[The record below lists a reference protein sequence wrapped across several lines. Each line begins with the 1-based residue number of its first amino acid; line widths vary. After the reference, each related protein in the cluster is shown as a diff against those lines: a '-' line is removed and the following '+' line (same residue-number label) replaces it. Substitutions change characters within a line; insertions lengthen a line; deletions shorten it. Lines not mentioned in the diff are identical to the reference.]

1 MTGASTA
8 RRWALPNLEHIG
20 FMLVFLGVPLAIYVI
35 FVILPFV
42 QAFYYS
48 LTDWSGFSKS
58 MNFVGLANYFA
69 LMQDPVFTKAVLN
82 SIVLVLVLP
91 PLVIVLSLTLATL
104 VTVGGVSRG
113 EIRGLARS
121 GIYRVISFF
130 PYTVPAIVI
139 GILWA
144 QMYDP
149 SSGLLNGI
157 LTALG
162 FDFFKSFAWLGNERT
177 AMGAS
182 IFVITWSMVGFYMVL
197 FIAAIKGI
205 PAEVYE
211 AARVDGAGR
220 FRTAISITV
229 PMIRD
234 TIRTAYIYLG
244 ILALD
249 AFVYMQALNPSGG
262 PANSTVVISQHLL
275 NTAFKKGKFGYAT
288 SMGATLAIITLV
300 FAAIVFLVFY
310 LTGERT
316 PRKAKAVAAPAAAP
330 ASNST
335 NVRAAVEA
343 LRARSISAASPAP
356 KQPSVAP
363 AAATAPTETFSRP
376 PRVPPARSRPSIFTD
391 KVVAGIA
398 HTSLIGWVIII
409 CLPLLWVLMSSF
421 KTTAQIFASPF
432 SLPTSFNFDNYVSAW
447 TTASIGSYFFN
458 TVIVVGAAL
467 VIVMI
472 LGAMCAYVL
481 ARYQFKGS
489 QLIYYLMLAGLTFPI
504 FLAVVPLFMTLRGFG
519 LLNTLPGLILT
530 YVAFALPFTVF
541 FLYAFFKALPQ
552 EVAEAAA
559 LDGCGPWRIFF
570 QIMLPMAKPGMASV
584 AIFNFLGLWNQFL
597 LPIALNTNTSNYVL
611 SQGMASFASQAGYAV
626 NFGALFAA
634 VVITVLPVLVTYIIF
649 QRQLQG
655 SVTAGLLK

>member
-1 MTGASTA
+1 MARAPATTT
-8 RRWALPNLEHIG
+8 RRWKLPSLEG
-20 FMLVFLGVPLAIYVI
+20 SSFALVFLGLPLAIYVI
-35 FVILPFV
+35 FVISPFV

-48 LTDWSGFSKS
+48 MTDWSGFSKK
-58 MNFVGLANYFA
+58 MNFVGLANYFT
-69 LMQDPVFTKAVLN
+69 LWTDPVFTKAVYN
-82 SIVLVLVLP
+82 SIVLVVVLP
-91 PLVIVLSLTLATL
+91 PLVIILSVTLATL
-104 VTVGGVSRG
+104 VTIGGVTRG
-113 EIRGLARS
+113 EIQGLKHS

-162 FDFFKSFAWLGNERT
+162 FDFFKSFAWLGDERT

-182 IFVITWSMVGFYMVL
+182 IFVIAWSMVGFYMVL

-234 TIRTAYIYLG
+234 NIRTAYVYLG

-288 SMGATLAIITLV
+288 SMGATLAVITLI
-300 FAAIVFLVFY
+300 FAALVFFVFWW
-310 LTGERT
+310 TGRPPKSKPVDT
-316 PRKAKAVAAPAAAP
+316 TAAPL
-330 ASNST
+330 
-335 NVRAAVEA
+335 VRAAPV
-343 LRARSISAASPAP
+343 
-356 KQPSVAP
+356 
-363 AAATAPTETFSRP
+363 AAAAKPVAQFEHPHAKKT
-376 PRVPPARSRPSIFTD
+376 IWTD
-391 KVVAGIA
+391 KTVATISHIA
-398 HTSLIGWVIII
+398 LIAWVVII
-409 CLPLLWVLMSSF
+409 CAPLLWVLMSSF
-421 KTTAQIFASPF
+421 KTTQQIFASPF
-432 SLPTSFNFDNYVSAW
+432 TLPTSFNFDNYVSAW
-447 TTASIGSYFFN
+447 TSASIGTYFFN
-458 TVIVVGAAL
+458 TVIVVGFSLA
-467 VIVMI
+467 IVML
-472 LGAMCAYVL
+472 LGSMCAYYL
-481 ARYQFKGS
+481 ARYEFRGS
-489 QLIYYLMLAGLTFPI
+489 KIIYYLMLAGLTFPI
-504 FLAVVPLFMTLRGFG
+504 FLAVVPLFQTLRGFG
-519 LLNTLPGLILT
+519 LLNTFPGLIIT

-541 FLYAFFKALPQ
+541 FLYAFFRTLPQ
-552 EVAEAAA
+552 EIAEAAMI
-559 LDGCGPWRIFF
+559 DGAGPWRIFF
-570 QIMLPMAKPGMASV
+570 TIMLPMAKPGIASV

-597 LPIALNTNTSNYVL
+597 LPIALNTNTANYVL

-655 SVTAGLLK
+655 SVQTGMLK

>member
-1 MTGASTA
+1 MAGTSTTT
-8 RRWALPNLEHIG
+8 RRWTLPKFENISFL
-20 FMLVFLGVPLAIYVI
+20 LVFLGLPLAVYVI

-48 LTDWSGFSKS
+48 LTDWTGFSKS
-58 MNFVGLANYFA
+58 MNFVGLSNYVA
-69 LMQDPVFTKAVLN
+69 LTTDPVFTKAVMN
-82 SIVLVLVLP
+82 SIVLVLILP

-113 EIRGLARS
+113 QVAGLKHS
-121 GIYRVISFF
+121 DIYRVISFF

-162 FDFFKSFAWLGNERT
+162 YDFFKSFAWLGNERT

-182 IFVITWSMVGFYMVL
+182 IFVIAWSLVGFYMVL

-205 PAEVYE
+205 PSEVYE

-234 TIRTAYIYLG
+234 TIRTAYIYIG

-249 AFVYMQALNPSGG
+249 AFVYMQALNPIGG

-288 SMGATLAIITLV
+288 SMGATLAIITLA
-300 FAAIVFLVFY
+300 FAAIVFLVFW
-310 LTGERT
+310 LTGEKKPPRT
-316 PRKAKAVAAPAAAP
+316 TSTRSAVQSTDVSAALA
-330 ASNST
+330 
-335 NVRAAVEA
+335 A
-343 LRARSISAASPAP
+343 LRSAGSEIS
-356 KQPSVAP
+356 
-363 AAATAPTETFSRP
+363 SRP
-376 PRVPPARSRPSIFTD
+376 PRVARASSKPRFFTD
-391 KVVAGIA
+391 RTVATIA
-398 HTSLIGWVIII
+398 HTALIVWVVII

-421 KTTAQIFASPF
+421 KTTQQIFGAPF
-432 SLPTSFNFDNYVSAW
+432 SLPTSLNFDNSVSAW
-447 TTASIGSYFFN
+447 TTASIGTYFFN
-458 TVIVVGAAL
+458 TIIVVGSAL
-467 VIVMI
+467 VIVML
-472 LGAMCAYVL
+472 LGAMCAYYL
-481 ARYQFKGS
+481 ARYEFKGS
-489 QLIYYLMLAGLTFPI
+489 QVIYYLMLAGLTFPI
-504 FLAVVPLFMTLRGFG
+504 FLAVVPLFQTLKGFG
-519 LLNTLPGLILT
+519 ILNTLPGLIVT

-541 FLYAFFKALPQ
+541 FLYAFFKSLPQ

-570 QIMLPMAKPGMASV
+570 QIMLPMATPGMASV

-597 LPIALNTNTSNYVL
+597 LPIALNTNSMNYVL
-611 SQGMASFASQAGYAV
+611 SQGMESFASQAGYAV

-634 VVITVLPVLVTYIIF
+634 VVITVVPVLITYIIF

-655 SVTAGLLK
+655 SVSPGLMK